1 MRFPLVGTGSAG
13 GGLRRRLPARAARI
27 ALPLLVALVAT
38 YGITAFRANADD
50 RRRGQV
56 LLAHIEATANR
67 QNVEE
72 STVTG
77 LGIVVRDRSEAAIEI
92 PLEDLRPTIVTLR
105 FRARD
110 ALIELD
116 ELGFENEAITEVS
129 RAFEAY
135 QDILDAQLRLLDQG
149 SFDEAF
155 SFDRRNV
162 DVSFDALQGRIS
174 RADALFEERAVQ
186 AGRIADIGTLVT
198 ILIAFVTLILL
209 RNRVERERRRFEEK
223 LQHQVLHDD
232 LTGLPNRRLLKDR
245 LDHALARS
253 NRRREPLGVMFIDLD
268 GFKGVN
274 DTLGHECGDALLKLI
289 AERLDSS
296 LRTTDTVTRLGGDEF
311 AILLEDLGIP
321 FDIPTVAERVLAAIS
336 IPIEIADR
344 TVVVSASI
352 GIAVGEG
359 HGETSDQ
366 LLANADV
373 AMYAAKAAGKGTY
386 EVFDPD
392 MRYKLEERF
401 NLRNDLKRALRRD
414 EFVLHYQPIFD
425 LQGRRVEGVEALLR
439 WNHPEKGL
447 VPPLDFIPAA
457 EETGEIVP
465 IGRWVL
471 QQACLQIRQWRME
484 HSGAAD
490 LSVSV
495 NLSPRQI
502 QSPSVV
508 EDVRAAL
515 DESGIEPA
523 SLVLEITESTLMHDT
538 PSTIEKLNSLKGLGV
553 MLAIDDFGTGYSSLS
568 YLQRFPI
575 DALKIDRS
583 FISGVTA
590 GIEDSALTE
599 AIIRMARSLS
609 LDTVAEGIE
618 HPEQLER
625 LTQLGCGSGQGFLLA
640 RPVPAEDIRALLSG
654 EGESG
659 EGESALPS
667 TADVHK
673 RDVSS

>member
-1 MRFPLVGTGSAG
+1 MR
-13 GGLRRRLPARAARI
+13 
-27 ALPLLVALVAT
+27 LPLLGRDSTGGRLRRLLQARATGVALSLLVAIGAT
-38 YGITAFRANADD
+38 YGITAFRANADE
-50 RRRGQV
+50 RRKGQV
-56 LLAHIEATANR
+56 LLAQIEAAANR

-77 LGIVVRDRSEAAIEI
+77 LGIVVRDRSDDAIEI
-92 PLEDLRPTIVTLR
+92 PLRDLSPTIVSLR
-105 FRARD
+105 IRARD
-110 ALIELD
+110 HLTELD
-116 ELGFENEAITEVS
+116 RLGFENKSIAELS
-129 RAFEAY
+129 KAFEAY
-135 QDILDAQLRLLDQG
+135 QNILDAQLRLLDQG

-162 DVSFDALQGRIS
+162 DISFNQLQRRVSE
-174 RADALFEERAVQ
+174 ADALFEERAVQ
-186 AGRIADIGTLVT
+186 AGRIADVGTLVT
-198 ILIAFVTLILL
+198 ILIAFVALILF
-209 RNRVERERRRFEEK
+209 RNRAERERRRFEEK
-223 LQHQVLHDD
+223 LRHQVLHDD
-232 LTGLPNRRLLKDR
+232 LTELPNRRLLKDR
-245 LDHALARS
+245 LEHALARS

-274 DTLGHECGDALLKLI
+274 DTLGHECGDLLLKLV
-289 AERLDSS
+289 AKRLSS
-296 LRTTDTVTRLGGDEF
+296 STRTTDTVARLGGDEF
-311 AILLEDLGIP
+311 AVLLEDLALP
-321 FDIPTVAERVLAAIS
+321 FDIPTVAERLLAAIS
-336 IPIEIADR
+336 VPIEIADR

-352 GIAVGEG
+352 GVAIAEG
-359 HGETSDQ
+359 DGETSGQ

-373 AMYAAKAAGKGTY
+373 AMYAAKAAGKGTFQ
-386 EVFDPD
+386 VFDPD

-401 NLRNDLKRALRRD
+401 DLRNDLKRALRRD

-484 HSGAAD
+484 HHDAAD

-502 QSPSVV
+502 QSSSVV

-523 SLVLEITESTLMHDT
+523 SLVLEITESTLMHDA

-583 FISGVTA
+583 FISGVTS

-609 LDTVAEGIE
+609 IETVAEGIE
-618 HPEQLER
+618 HPDQLQR
-625 LTQLGCGSGQGFLLA
+625 LTELGCGSGQGFLLA
-640 RPVPAEDIRALLSG
+640 RPVPADEIQALLSG
-654 EGESG
+654 DVEAFSR
-659 EGESALPS
+659 S
-667 TADVHK
+667 TVDD
-673 RDVSS
+673 REVSS

>member
-1 MRFPLVGTGSAG
+1 MRFPFVGTDSAG
-13 GGLRRRLPARAARI
+13 GRVRRRQPARAARL
-27 ALPLLVALVAT
+27 ALPLLVALAAT
-38 YGITAFRANADD
+38 YGITAFRAYADEQ
-50 RRRGQV
+50 RKGQV
-56 LLAHIEATANR
+56 LLARIEATANR

-77 LGIVVRDRSEAAIEI
+77 LGIVVRDRSDAAIEV
-92 PLEDLRPTIVTLR
+92 PLSSLRPKILTLR
-105 FRARD
+105 FQAREYVE
-110 ALIELD
+110 EL
-116 ELGFENEAITEVS
+116 EKLGFEREVLAEVS
-129 RAFEAY
+129 KAFEAY
-135 QDILDAQLRLLDQG
+135 QDTLDAQLRLLDGG

-162 DVSFDALQGRIS
+162 DISFDGLQSRVS
-174 RADALFEERAVQ
+174 RADALFEERAVR
-186 AGRIADIGTLVT
+186 AGRIADIGTLMT
-198 ILIAFVTLILL
+198 ILVAFVTLILL
-209 RNRVERERRRFEEK
+209 RTRAEGERRRFEDK

-274 DTLGHECGDALLKLI
+274 DTLGHECGDVLLKLI
-289 AERLDSS
+289 AERLGSS
-296 LRTTDTVTRLGGDEF
+296 TRTTDTVTRLGGDEF
-311 AILLEDLGIP
+311 AVLLEDLEVP
-321 FDIPTVAERVLAAIS
+321 FDIPTVAERLLAAIS
-336 IPIEIADR
+336 VPIEIADR

-352 GIAVGEG
+352 GVAIGEG
-359 HGETSDQ
+359 NGETSDH

-386 EVFDPD
+386 EVFNPD

-414 EFVLHYQPIFD
+414 EFILHYQPIFD

-439 WNHPEKGL
+439 WNHPVKGL

-484 HSGAAD
+484 HSDAAD
-490 LSVSV
+490 ISVSV

-502 QSPSVV
+502 QSASVV
-508 EDVRAAL
+508 DDVRAAL
-515 DESGIEPA
+515 DESGIEPS

-538 PSTIEKLNSLKGLGV
+538 PATIEKLNSLKGLGV

-609 LDTVAEGIE
+609 LETVAEGIE

-640 RPVPAEDIRALLSG
+640 KPVPAEGIQALLSG
-654 EGESG
+654 EVEPFSR
-659 EGESALPS
+659 S
-667 TADVHK
+667 TAETQE

>member
-1 MRFPLVGTGSAG
+1 MR
-13 GGLRRRLPARAARI
+13 
-27 ALPLLVALVAT
+27 LPLLGRDSTGGRLRRLLQARATGVALSLLVAIGAT
-38 YGITAFRANADD
+38 YGITAFRANADE
-50 RRRGQV
+50 RRKGQV
-56 LLAHIEATANR
+56 LLAQIEAAANR

-77 LGIVVRDRSEAAIEI
+77 LGIVVRDRSDDAIEI
-92 PLEDLRPTIVTLR
+92 PLRDLSPTIVSLR

-110 ALIELD
+110 QLAELD
-116 ELGFENEAITEVS
+116 HLGFENESIAELS
-129 RAFEAY
+129 KAFEAY

-162 DVSFDALQGRIS
+162 DISFNQLQRRVSE
-174 RADALFEERAVQ
+174 ADALFEERAVQ
-186 AGRIADIGTLVT
+186 AGRIADVGTLVT
-198 ILIAFVTLILL
+198 ILIAFVALILF
-209 RNRVERERRRFEEK
+209 RNRAERERRRFEEK
-223 LQHQVLHDD
+223 LRHQVLHDD
-232 LTGLPNRRLLKDR
+232 LTELPNRRLLKDR
-245 LDHALARS
+245 LEHALARS

-274 DTLGHECGDALLKLI
+274 DTLGHECGDLLLKLV
-289 AERLDSS
+289 AKRLSS
-296 LRTTDTVTRLGGDEF
+296 STRTTDTVARLGGDEF
-311 AILLEDLGIP
+311 AVLLEDLALP
-321 FDIPTVAERVLAAIS
+321 FDIPTVAERLLAAIS
-336 IPIEIADR
+336 VPIEIADR

-352 GIAVGEG
+352 GVTIAEG
-359 HGETSDQ
+359 DGETSGQ

-373 AMYAAKAAGKGTY
+373 AMYAAKAAGKGTFQ
-386 EVFDPD
+386 VFDPD

-401 NLRNDLKRALRRD
+401 DLRNDLKRALRRD

-439 WNHPEKGL
+439 WNHPERGL

-484 HSGAAD
+484 HHDAAD
-490 LSVSV
+490 ISVSV

-502 QSPSVV
+502 QSSSVV

-523 SLVLEITESTLMHDT
+523 GLVLEITESTLMHDA

-553 MLAIDDFGTGYSSLS
+553 KLAIDDFGTGYSSLS

-583 FISGVTA
+583 FISGVTS

-609 LDTVAEGIE
+609 LETVAEGIE
-618 HPEQLER
+618 HPDQLQR
-625 LTQLGCGSGQGFLLA
+625 LTDLGCGSGQGFLLA
-640 RPVPAEDIRALLSG
+640 RPVPADEIRALLSG
-654 EGESG
+654 ELEPFSR
-659 EGESALPS
+659 S
-667 TADVHK
+667 TVDD
-673 RDVSS
+673 REVSS

>member
-1 MRFPLVGTGSAG
+1 MRFPLVDTDSAG
-13 GGLRRRLPARAARI
+13 GRVRRRQPARAARL
-27 ALPLLVALVAT
+27 ALPLLVALAAT
-38 YGITAFRANADD
+38 YGITAFRGYADEQ
-50 RRRGQV
+50 RKGQV
-56 LLAHIEATANR
+56 LLARIEATANR

-77 LGIVVRDRSEAAIEI
+77 LGIVVRDRSDAAIEV
-92 PLEDLRPTIVTLR
+92 PLSSLRPKILTLR
-105 FRARD
+105 FQARD
-110 ALIELD
+110 YVEEL
-116 ELGFENEAITEVS
+116 EKLGFEREVLAEVS
-129 RAFEAY
+129 KAFEAY
-135 QDILDAQLRLLDQG
+135 QDTLDAQLRLLDNG

-162 DVSFDALQGRIS
+162 DISFDGLQS
-174 RADALFEERAVQ
+174 RVSHADALFEERAVR
-186 AGRIADIGTLVT
+186 AGRIADIGTLMT
-198 ILIAFVTLILL
+198 ILVAFVTLILL
-209 RNRVERERRRFEEK
+209 RTRAERERRRFEDK

-274 DTLGHECGDALLKLI
+274 DTLGHECGDVLLKLI
-289 AERLDSS
+289 AERLGSS
-296 LRTTDTVTRLGGDEF
+296 TRTTDTVTRLGGDEF
-311 AILLEDLGIP
+311 AVLLEDLDVP
-321 FDIPTVAERVLAAIS
+321 FDIPTVAERLLAAIS
-336 IPIEIADR
+336 VPIEIADR

-352 GIAVGEG
+352 GVAIGEG
-359 HGETSDQ
+359 NGETSDH

-386 EVFDPD
+386 EVFNPD

-414 EFVLHYQPIFD
+414 EFILHYQPIFD

-439 WNHPEKGL
+439 WNHPSKGL
-447 VPPLDFIPAA
+447 IPPLDFIPAA

-465 IGRWVL
+465 IGRWIL

-484 HSGAAD
+484 YLDAAD
-490 LSVSV
+490 ISVSV

-502 QSPSVV
+502 QSASVV
-508 EDVRAAL
+508 DDVRAAL

-538 PSTIEKLNSLKGLGV
+538 PATIEKLNSLKGLGV

-609 LDTVAEGIE
+609 LETVAEGIE

-625 LTQLGCGSGQGFLLA
+625 LTELGCGRGQGFLLA
-640 RPVPAEDIRALLSG
+640 RPVPAEGIQALLSG
-654 EGESG
+654 EVEPFSR
-659 EGESALPS
+659 S
-667 TADVHK
+667 TVENQQ

>member
-1 MRFPLVGTGSAG
+1 MRFSLLGRDSAG
-13 GGLRRRLPARAARI
+13 AQLRPWLPARAARV
-27 ALPLLVALVAT
+27 ALPLLVALGAT

-50 RRRGQV
+50 RRKGQV
-56 LLAHIEATANR
+56 LLAQIEAGANR

-92 PLEDLRPTIVTLR
+92 PLRGLSPTIAILR
-105 FRARD
+105 RRARD
-110 ALIELD
+110 DLIELD
-116 ELGFENEAITEVS
+116 RLDFENEAIAKVAE
-129 RAFEAY
+129 AFEAY
-135 QDILDAQLRLLDQG
+135 QDILDAQLRLLDRG

-155 SFDRRNV
+155 SFDRRSV
-162 DVSFDALQGRIS
+162 DISFNELQQQVSQ
-174 RADALFEERAVQ
+174 ADALFEKRAVQ

-198 ILIAFVTLILL
+198 ILIAIVTLILL
-209 RNRVERERRRFEEK
+209 RNRAERERKRFEEK
-223 LQHQVLHDD
+223 LRHQVLHDD
-232 LTGLPNRRLLKDR
+232 LTDLPNRRLLKDR
-245 LDHALARS
+245 LEHALART
-253 NRRREPLGVMFIDLD
+253 NRRKEPLGVMFIDLD

-274 DTLGHECGDALLKLI
+274 DTLGHECGDLLLKLT
-289 AERLDSS
+289 AERLTSTT
-296 LRTTDTVTRLGGDEF
+296 RTTDTVARLGGDEF
-311 AILLEDLGIP
+311 AVLLEDLGVP
-321 FDIPTVAERVLAAIS
+321 FDIPTVVERLLAAIS
-336 IPIEIADR
+336 MPIEIADR
-344 TVVVSASI
+344 TVMVSASI
-352 GIAVGEG
+352 GIAIAEG
-359 HGETSDQ
+359 KGETSDK

-373 AMYAAKAAGKGTY
+373 AMYAAKAAGKGSY
-386 EVFDPD
+386 QVFDPD

-401 NLRNDLKRALRRD
+401 DLRNDLKKALRQD

-425 LQGRRVEGVEALLR
+425 LQGRRIEGVEALLR
-439 WNHPEKGL
+439 WNHPDKGL

-484 HSGAAD
+484 HPDAAD
-490 LSVSV
+490 ISVSV

-502 QSPSVV
+502 QSRSVV

-523 SLVLEITESTLMHDT
+523 SLVLEITESTLLHDA
-538 PSTIEKLNSLKGLGV
+538 PSTIEKLNALKGIGV

-575 DALKIDRS
+575 DSLKIDRS
-583 FISGVTA
+583 FISGVTS

-609 LDTVAEGIE
+609 IDTVAEGIE

-625 LTQLGCGSGQGFLLA
+625 LRELGCGSGQGFLLA
-640 RPVPAEDIRALLSG
+640 KPVPADDIKALLYG
-654 EGESG
+654 KVE
-659 EGESALPS
+659 APLPS
-667 TADVHK
+667 TTHVHE

>member
-1 MRFPLVGTGSAG
+1 MRFPLWGRDSAG
-13 GGLRRRLPARAARI
+13 GRLRRSLPARAAGV
-27 ALPLLVALVAT
+27 ALPLLVALGAT

-50 RRRGQV
+50 RRKGQV
-56 LLAHIEATANR
+56 LLAQIEAGANR

-77 LGIVVRDRSEAAIEI
+77 LGIVVRDRSQAAIEI
-92 PLEDLRPTIVTLR
+92 PLRGLSPTILILR
-105 FRARD
+105 SRARD
-110 ALIELD
+110 DLIDLD
-116 ELGFENEAITEVS
+116 RLGFENEAIAKVS
-129 RAFEAY
+129 KAFEAY
-135 QDILDAQLRLLDQG
+135 QDILDAQLHLLDRG

-155 SFDRRNV
+155 SFDRRSV
-162 DVSFDALQGRIS
+162 DISFNELQRQIS
-174 RADALFEERAVQ
+174 QADALFEERAVQ

-198 ILIAFVTLILL
+198 ILIAIVTLILL
-209 RNRVERERRRFEEK
+209 RNRAERERRRFEEK
-223 LQHQVLHDD
+223 LQHQVFHDD
-232 LTGLPNRRLLKDR
+232 LTDLPNRRLLKDR
-245 LDHALARS
+245 LEHALARS
-253 NRRREPLGVMFIDLD
+253 NRRKEPLGVMFIDLD

-274 DTLGHECGDALLKLI
+274 DTLGHECGDLLLKLT
-289 AERLDSS
+289 AERLSS
-296 LRTTDTVTRLGGDEF
+296 ATRATDTVARLGGDEF
-311 AILLEDLGIP
+311 AVLLEDLGVP
-321 FDIPTVAERVLAAIS
+321 FEIPTVAERLLAAIS
-336 IPIEIADR
+336 MPIEIADR
-344 TVVVSASI
+344 TVVVNASI
-352 GIAVGEG
+352 GIAIAEG
-359 HGETSDQ
+359 HGEISDQ

-373 AMYAAKAAGKGTY
+373 AMYAAKAAGKGSY
-386 EVFDPD
+386 QVFDPE

-401 NLRNDLKRALRRD
+401 DLRNDLKRALRRD

-425 LQGRRVEGVEALLR
+425 LQGRRIEGVEALLR
-439 WNHPEKGL
+439 WNHPDKGL

-484 HSGAAD
+484 HPDAAD
-490 LSVSV
+490 ISVSV

-502 QSPSVV
+502 QSRSVV

-523 SLVLEITESTLMHDT
+523 SLVLEITESTLLHDA
-538 PSTIEKLNSLKGLGV
+538 PSTIEKLNALKGIGV
-553 MLAIDDFGTGYSSLS
+553 KLAIDDFGTGYSSLS

-575 DALKIDRS
+575 DSLKIDRS
-583 FISGVTA
+583 FISGVTS

-609 LDTVAEGIE
+609 IDTVAEGIE

-625 LTQLGCGSGQGFLLA
+625 LRELGCGSGQGFLLA
-640 RPVPAEDIRALLSG
+640 RPVPADDIKALLS
-654 EGESG
+654 EVE
-659 EGESALPS
+659 LPMPS
-667 TADVHK
+667 TTDVHE